1 MAIWSF
7 TVDQSA
13 ETVGAWMCSL
23 HDPFQTPQTSLSHW
37 AKTHT
42 TNSSHGISREDFS
55 LHAVTL
61 QCQAAIKIKLSK
73 QLVKHIFVLVPS
85 AILSTSNQSRVLADV
100 ALYHSYYSYRI
111 VNRIVRYSALILLF
125 KWKKSLERHFNK
137 CQTVPSRNDTELTG
151 RESVKHIPC
160 STRLIFVQIVAAPIW
175 TETNLILHK
184 SLAFQLCTEP
194 TQACQPL
201 TMLN

>member
-1 MAIWSF
+1 MSSSNKNKTKQTACETHICFSTECYIKYIQPIQSF
-7 TVDQSA
+7 S
-13 ETVGAWMCSL
+13 GC
-23 HDPFQTPQTSLSHW
+23 F
-37 AKTHT
+37 
-42 TNSSHGISREDFS
+42 
-55 LHAVTL
+55 
-61 QCQAAIKIKLSK
+61 
-73 QLVKHIFVLVPS
+73 
-85 AILSTSNQSRVLADV
+85 